1 MAPGESKGR
10 ALRAVLGEG
19 PRGGTVARGQ
29 RILTREGGHQHRL
42 AVAGAQHGR
51 NDIIHEALRD
61 AHLQQSL
68 GHRAPRHVDE
78 GLTPQRAQQLLQ
90 AGEGVAVRLVL
101 VDPCGGGWRHG
112 VRSRCRGRSLSP
124 PPPRPYL
131 MNFSITSSTH
141 ICRRRKL
148 IP

>member
-1 MAPGESKGR
+1 M
-10 ALRAVLGEG
+10 LGEG
-19 PRGGTVARGQ
+19 PQGGTLARGQ

-101 VDPCGGGWRHG
+101 VDPCGGGTAA
-112 VRSRCRGRSLSP
+112 RGEVPVSGTIPLP
-124 PPPRPYL
+124 TPPRPYL